1 MSMSYGVVWQE
12 GTLPPGIGKLELLP
26 RAFSLEGLADSRPV
40 GREVPYEGL
49 VGVRVGRTSAERIN
63 GRPTVVVEP
72 RRGLP
77 ISIATVDRPSL
88 VGEIV
93 ERLSAL
99 VLRSKEAVEWPLRPV
114 EKSGASATTG

>member
-1 MSMSYGVVWQE
+1 MSTSYGVVWRE
-12 GTLPPGIGKLELLP
+12 GTLPPGTGKLELLP
-26 RAFSLEGLADSRPV
+26 RAFSLEGLADSLPV
-40 GREVPYEGL
+40 EREVPYEGL

-63 GRPTVVVEP
+63 GRLTVVVEP

-77 ISIATVDRPSL
+77 ISIATVEQASL

-99 VLRSKEAVEWPLRPV
+99 VLRSEGGRRVALVSR
-114 EKSGASATTG
+114 